1 MYNLSADGDGWMSAL
16 LYLVAN
22 FLNVSPMLHK
32 FLIILCYGYWYSFCL
47 RLNSKLLL
55 LISGFQQQIKPDIA
69 SPATLSFIGKLTR
82 NEPFCLWWICSMYHF
97 ILLCRC
103 LAAKG
108 EESNECER
116 FAKYYRSLCPGDWVS
131 ILQFFECCWLQYMIL
146 WMLSIAIYD
155 SLNVC

>member
-69 SPATLSFIGKLTR
+69 SPATLSFIGAWQQRGKNLM
-82 NEPFCLWWICSMYHF
+82 NVKD
-97 ILLCRC
+97 LLNTIV
-103 LAAKG
+103 LSAPVTGWVYWA
-108 EESNECER
+108 
-116 FAKYYRSLCPGDWVS
+116 LCCNLLS
-131 ILQFFECCWLQYMIL
+131 CNLQFFECCWLQYMIL